1 MNFNQDSSYFQYFVL
16 WEKIKGFGKRF
27 ATLKNASFWASNL
40 NKLVVTNYTTSVEKP
55 VFNSYYIFMKISGR
69 HLRVQDCG
77 LLCRS
82 HFSHVYCILW
92 VRRGCLD
99 IRNWTAV
106 RYTGSLFI
114 IVAIGSRVVKT
125 DQLFQNSPSKP
136 SNGKPSE
143 GLLQF
148 FFYFKGHNHLLFGFE
163 VFRLPNALPQ
173 GR

>member
-1 MNFNQDSSYFQYFVL
+1 MWQAEADTELTLPASPSTAAGQKAL
-16 WEKIKGFGKRF
+16 ALAKRRYS
-27 ATLKNASFWASNL
+27 T
-40 NKLVVTNYTTSVEKP
+40 VVTKYTRYHKSVERP
-55 VFNSYYIFMKISGR
+55 VFNAYIFMKISGR

-136 SNGKPSE
+136 SNGQPSE
-143 GLLQF
+143 GLLQTF
-148 FFYFKGHNHLLFGFE
+148 FILKAITTSCLELKFSDCPMLYPKVSN
-163 VFRLPNALPQ
+163 
-173 GR
+173 